1 MEARIEGRPSFCHIH
16 VSLAPGETIIAESDA
31 MASMAADLD
40 VKAKLNGGLL
50 SGLGK
55 KFLGGESL
63 FINEFTNATSQVKEL
78 TLVQGLPGQVNQ
90 MELKGGAIC
99 LQPGAYVC
107 STPGLKLGLKYA
119 GLGSSSGAKACSSSW
134 LAGPG
139 PSGMGPTEAFW
150 KKRSTGSTLSTPA
163 TW

>member
-63 FINEFTNATSQVKEL
+63 FINE
-78 TLVQGLPGQVNQ
+78 
-90 MELKGGAIC
+90 
-99 LQPGAYVC
+99 
-107 STPGLKLGLKYA
+107 LGYL
-119 GLGSSSGAKACSSSW
+119 LDSGDPYILWS
-134 LAGPG
+134 
-139 PSGMGPTEAFW
+139 TEAAF
-150 KKRSTGSTLSTPA
+150 SVPPMMDLYGTGSMA
-163 TW
+163 TACCTSR